1 MTKQEILKELK
12 LYKQA
17 TLLCL
22 KEEKNNDYYIGYL
35 SAISLFIDKIEGNA
49 ETHSTSKDK

>member
-1 MTKQEILKELK
+1 MTKNEILKELK

-22 KEEKNNDYYIGYL
+22 KEDKNNDFYAGYL

-49 ETHSTSKDK
+49 ETHSDK